1 MYKLL
6 SKFNSKKANNS
17 IRTWEKDVKGHFT
30 KDIQMANKHMK
41 RCSTLLAIRG
51 MQIKTTMRY
60 HYAPTRV
67 IKIKNSDN
75 AKCWQD
81 VKKLDD
87 SYIADGDVKLFGR
100 SGKQFSGFFK
110 KIVTTIQPSNC
121 TPGHL
126 SREMKTCVHI
136 QICTRVFI
144 AALFTVAP
152 TGNNSDVHQLVNG

>member
-87 SYIADGDVKLFGR
+87 SYIADGDVNCTATVENSMEFP
-100 SGKQFSGFFK
+100 Q
-110 KIVTTIQPSNC
+110 KIKNRTTIESSNSTSGYLSEENENSNSNRYPHPS
-121 TPGHL
+121 
-126 SREMKTCVHI
+126 VHYSI
-136 QICTRVFI
+136 IYLQ
-144 AALFTVAP
+144 
-152 TGNNSDVHQLVNG
+152 